1 MSTALVIFAKAP
13 VAGLAKTRLIPAL
26 GAQGAARLAEKLL
39 DHAVGHALAADL
51 DEVQL
56 CVTPDASHAAFQR
69 LATQKNGRLSFS
81 KQGEGDLGERMDRAL
96 TRMLQRHDKVLVIG
110 TDAPGLVPVTLRSA
124 ASALD
129 SHDVVIVPA
138 LDGGY
143 ALVGLRQPAPA
154 LFADMAW
161 STSQVMAETRTRARA
176 AGLRCAELAALPDVD
191 EPGDLIHLPAG
202 WLP

>member
-13 VAGLAKTRLIPAL
+13 VAGVAKTRLIPAL

-39 DHAVGHALAADL
+39 NHAVGHALAADF

-56 CVTPDASHAAFQR
+56 CVTPDATHAAFRR
-69 LATQKNGRLSFS
+69 LAAQENGRLSFS
-81 KQGEGDLGERMDRAL
+81 SQGEGDLGERMDGAL
-96 TRMLQRHDKVLVIG
+96 TKTLQRHDKVLVIG
-110 TDAPGLVPVTLRSA
+110 TDAPGLVPVILRSA

-154 LFADMAW
+154 LFSDMAW
-161 STSQVMAETRTRARA
+161 STSQVLAETRTRALA
-176 AGLRCAELAALPDVD
+176 LGLRYAELTPVPDVD